1 MKSLFVPAA
10 AALALTALTPVMAMA
25 EAPARVISVSGE
37 GRVSVAPDMAN
48 LTIGVRHEAAT
59 AREAMDLMNAGLTP
73 VLDRLRAA
81 GIADGDIQTGALG
94 LDPIYT
100 YNDNAPPV
108 VTGYAAYSNVQVL
121 VRDIAQVGAVLDAA
135 ISDGAN
141 SLGGISFGVTD
152 QAAALEEARR
162 AAVADA
168 AARAVLYAEAAG
180 VALGP
185 VLQISEAR
193 IDGPVKPMF
202 DMVRMPAPAAQVAIA
217 AGEVDI
223 AASISIV
230 YGIAE

>member
-10 AALALTALTPVMAMA
+10 AALTLGVLTPVMAFA
-25 EAPARVISVSGE
+25 DAPARVISVTGE
-37 GRVSVAPDMAN
+37 GRVSVAPDMAH
-48 LTIGVRHEAAT
+48 LTIGVRHEAES
-59 AREAMDLMNAGLTP
+59 ARAAMDLMNAGLTP
-73 VLDRLRAA
+73 VIDRLRSA

-100 YNDNAPPV
+100 YPENASPV
-108 VTGYAAYSNVQVL
+108 VTGYAAYSNVQVV
-121 VRDIAQVGAVLDAA
+121 VRDITQVGAVLDAA

-141 SLGGISFGVTD
+141 TLGGLNFAVAD

-168 AARAVLYAEAAG
+168 AARAALYAEAAG
-180 VALGP
+180 VTLGP
-185 VLQISEAR
+185 VMSISEAQAYGGPQPMYDMR
-193 IDGPVKPMF
+193 IQAAA
-202 DMVRMPAPAAQVAIA
+202 APVAIA

-223 AASISIV
+223 AAQISIV